1 MLHGTRAFLSELCKA
16 DKMKRLGYHRR
27 LDFHFICFTEF
38 VFYLLAEVLGN
49 DILGPYF
56 NGFNLT
62 RTYVCYII
70 KLYTERMFCT
80 EKCFVGRQQLI
91 IRKKEI
97 SEAIPDLSGTKY
109 LGRWAANI
117 IPVEI
122 AQLNYSMR
130 KKGAMKDDAD
140 DK

>member
-38 VFYLLAEVLGN
+38 VFYLLAE
-49 DILGPYF
+49 
-56 NGFNLT
+56 
-62 RTYVCYII
+62 
-70 KLYTERMFCT
+70 
-80 EKCFVGRQQLI
+80 
-91 IRKKEI
+91 KEI